1 VYHDVT
7 ILFFQE
13 HNREALPPTSEIS
26 EMPEIKIP
34 FRSGDRLIREY
45 FFRNG
50 VLRQYELFFVY
61 LFLWI
66 FDAGITLLNTHEI
79 VIVSG
84 TGGGYTLPSPATY

>member
-1 VYHDVT
+1 VT
-7 ILFFQE
+7 IPLFLDHHQ
-13 HNREALPPTSEIS
+13 EALPPGPGIREI
-26 EMPEIKIP
+26 PEIKIP
-34 FRSGDRLIREY
+34 FRAGDRLIREY

-50 VLRQYELFFVY
+50 VLRQYEVY
-61 LFLWI
+61 LYF